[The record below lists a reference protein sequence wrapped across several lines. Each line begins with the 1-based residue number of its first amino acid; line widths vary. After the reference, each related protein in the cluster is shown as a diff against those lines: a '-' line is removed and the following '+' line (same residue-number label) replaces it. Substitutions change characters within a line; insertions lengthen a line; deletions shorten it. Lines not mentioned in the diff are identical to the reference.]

1 MSSPTPATAAAPSAL
16 TIGRTFLKQFY
27 KVLTTNPDVLHKF
40 YMPSSILSH
49 GEGSNPTTPET
60 LESLGSSS
68 TKHLLDRFISWGG
81 EDPSASPVR
90 IELEHGA
97 IDAQES
103 VNGGILL
110 VVTGHLFLG
119 DLRKPFCHTFFLND
133 LPSENAIRR
142 HYYVHN
148 DVLRFLKDDPIE
160 ENETIPQIHE
170 TVEPGDADQ
179 DKEDGTAEN
188 QVELLKVEEPQVEEE
203 IVTKTLVK
211 DIPEILV
218 EPSLPEGYMEG
229 VEETKEDPEE
239 DNESALQVSSASQQE
254 SDIVDPI
261 PPKSKPPLGSWASLV
276 ASGGGAVSIRKE
288 AVAVTQIKKRAPKK
302 DSSSETSETKPK
314 QEKESKTLVEV
325 GASSKPLDLKQ
336 RHRRDPDFT
345 LVIKNVQDGVKE
357 ADVRAVFE
365 PIALQTNSK
374 IVGITVSQRG
384 LAFVD
389 YDSASPVLAA
399 LEKKD
404 SFILNGKQVR
414 IDQKTNDGKHR
425 GRGGQNPS
433 SRPSTNQR
441 NARSNSNGHRH
452 SNASSNNGSARKE
465 GGRREGNGGKG
476 NNSSGGS

>member
-1 MSSPTPATAAAPSAL
+1 LA
-16 TIGRTFLKQFY
+16 IGRTFLKQFY
-27 KVLTTNPDVLHKF
+27 KVLTTNPDLLHKF

-68 TKHLLDRFISWGG
+68 TKHLLDRFTSWGG
-81 EDPSASPVR
+81 GDTSANPVR

-103 VNGGILL
+103 VNGSILL

-133 LPSENAIRR
+133 LSSENASRR

-148 DVLRFLKDDPIE
+148 DVLRFLKDVPTE
-160 ENETIPQIHE
+160 ENESIPQIHE
-170 TVEPGDADQ
+170 MVEAEDADQ
-179 DKEDGTAEN
+179 VKEDGTAEN
-188 QVELLKVEEPQVEEE
+188 QVELPTVDEPLVEEE
-203 IVTKTLVK
+203 IVTKTVVEDK
-211 DIPEILV
+211 PEILV

-239 DNESALQVSSASQQE
+239 DNESYSAPRVSSASPKE
-254 SDIVDPI
+254 CDIVDPI
-261 PPKSKPPLGSWASLV
+261 PPKPKPPLGSWASLV

-302 DSSSETSETKPK
+302 DASSEISETKPK
-314 QEKESKTLVEV
+314 QEKESKALVEV

-414 IDQKTNDGKHR
+414 IDQKTNDSKHR

-433 SRPSTNQR
+433 SRPSTNQQ

-476 NNSSGGS
+476 NNSNGGS